1 MKKKLILTTVF
12 VMLAIT
18 SVNASEVKNEREY
31 SNKKY
36 SMILK
41 KNNIDSCIRFPNYN
55 INQCTTQEHIET
67 TTEVTTQITTEAT
80 TQKPINNNTNQ
91 NSMAQQVVELVN
103 NERAKYGLAPLA
115 IDSSVSEVAQAK
127 SEDMRD
133 NNYFSHTSPTYGS
146 PFEMLKAFGVNYSSA
161 GENIAKGQKTA
172 QAVVEAWM
180 NSEGHRENIL
190 NSNYTKIGVGY
201 ATGNGTTYW
210 TQMFIK

>member
-1 MKKKLILTTVF
+1 MKKKIILTTVF
-12 VMLAIT
+12 VMLAMT
-18 SVNASEVKNEREY
+18 SVNASEVKNEREC

-36 SMILK
+36 SITLK
-41 KNNIDSCIRFPNYN
+41 KNNIDNCIRFPNYN
-55 INQCTTQEHIET
+55 INQCTTQEYIET
-67 TTEVTTQITTEAT
+67 TTEATTQITTEQT
-80 TQKPINNNTNQ
+80 TQKPTNNNTNQ

-115 IDSSVSEVAQAK
+115 VDSSVSKVAQAK